1 MSGLE
6 LVNAR
11 VAKAGQV
18 LLDGAS
24 LTVRP
29 GELVVLAGPNAAG
42 KTTAVRALLGLEPLA
57 SGSAQ
62 LGGTDVRQ
70 LAPAGRARRAAWLP
84 QNRSFAWPFSVGR
97 AVELGRYAWGGAG
110 ARPSAQ
116 DREAV
121 EAALAACGLEGLR
134 HRAVDT
140 LSGGEQARVHL
151 ARVLAA
157 QTPAILAD
165 EPTGML
171 DPAQADA
178 TLDLLAARARAGAA
192 VLVVLHD
199 LVLAARKADRVILM
213 QAGRVVADGPPPVA
227 LAPARLAGVFAIASS
242 WTGDRL
248 ELGARI
254 TPPAAPD

>member
-18 LLDGAS
+18 LLDAAS

-57 SGSAQ
+57 SGSAL
-62 LGGTDVRQ
+62 LGGTDVRR
-70 LAPAGRARRAAWLP
+70 LTPAGRARRAAWLP

-121 EAALAACGLEGLR
+121 DAALAACGL
-134 HRAVDT
+134 
-140 LSGGEQARVHL
+140 
-151 ARVLAA
+151 
-157 QTPAILAD
+157 P
-165 EPTGML
+165 
-171 DPAQADA
+171 
-178 TLDLLAARARAGAA
+178 AARGWKPARAG
-192 VLVVLHD
+192 
-199 LVLAARKADRVILM
+199 
-213 QAGRVVADGPPPVA
+213 
-227 LAPARLAGVFAIASS
+227 
-242 WTGDRL
+242 W
-248 ELGARI
+248 
-254 TPPAAPD
+254 

>member
-1 MSGLE
+1 MSGLALIE
-6 LVNAR
+6 AR
-11 VAKAGQV
+11 VARAGQV
-18 LLDGAS
+18 LLDSTS
-24 LTVRP
+24 LAVRP

-62 LGGTDVRQ
+62 LGGSDVRR
-70 LAPAGRARRAAWLP
+70 LAPAERARRAAWLP
-84 QNRSFAWPFSVGR
+84 QNRSFAWPLSVGR

-110 ARPSAQ
+110 ARPSVL

-121 EAALAACGLEGLR
+121 DAALVACGLDALR
-134 HRAVDT
+134 HRAVDA

-157 QTPAILAD
+157 RTPAILAD

-178 TLDLLAARARAGAA
+178 TLDLLAARARDGAA

-213 QAGRVVADGPPPVA
+213 QGGRVVADGAPRDA
-227 LAPARLAGVFAIASS
+227 LAPERLAEVFAIASS
-242 WTGDRL
+242 WTGGRL
-248 ELGARI
+248 ELGPRLV
-254 TPPAAPD
+254 PPGRP